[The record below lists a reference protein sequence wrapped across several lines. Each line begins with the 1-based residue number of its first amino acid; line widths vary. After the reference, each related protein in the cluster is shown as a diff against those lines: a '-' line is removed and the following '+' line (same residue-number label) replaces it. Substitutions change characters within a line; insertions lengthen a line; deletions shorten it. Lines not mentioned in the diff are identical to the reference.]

1 MEIRAIETR
10 VTKPIL
16 IGLLLVTALLIT
28 ACVPTGG
35 SDDEPPPPK
44 PGCTEQIAMFWAC
57 FSTGGGGDDKATSD
71 TPNPGPWPQAPTELT
86 VSEPTNFTLTLDW
99 IPPTAYTDGTTLTDI
114 DGYVIR
120 WTLFPDEDWFTAE
133 HIFLQNPGLSAYVL
147 DLPAPGVWYIII
159 STVANGGKGGPPS
172 DLVNVEI
179 L

>member
-1 MEIRAIETR
+1 MSA
-10 VTKPIL
+10 
-16 IGLLLVTALLIT
+16 
-28 ACVPTGG
+28 
-35 SDDEPPPPK
+35 
-44 PGCTEQIAMFWAC
+44 
-57 FSTGGGGDDKATSD
+57 
-71 TPNPGPWPQAPTELT
+71 
-86 VSEPTNFTLTLDW
+86 PTNFTVTLDW
-99 IPPTAYTDGTTLTDI
+99 APPTAYTDGTTLTDI